1 MRQRKRDT
9 PKNGTGFV
17 LCLTEMI
24 DEENGDNSNVRQL
37 KRSLAVVTCA
47 TRWEEETKR
56 ERSVPHLVCG
66 LWPYPSCGCS
76 SRS

>member
-56 ERSVPHLVCG
+56 EKCT
-66 LWPYPSCGCS
+66 S
-76 SRS
+76 SRLWALALSQLRLQFS